1 MSGRWRGFLGRLFG
15 SAVPPGFSGALAE
28 DERVLAVAEAADG
41 PLVATRLGLWV
52 PDGAGTRRIGWHL
65 IDKARWRD
73 SALTIVEATEDG
85 AAGAAVLLAEQPPI
99 RFALAQPGK
108 LPEAVQVR
116 VTSSI
121 RGRHYHELPGGGA
134 WFVQRSVPGVD
145 GVVLQVRADPG
156 TDASAVADLAAS
168 VAERLKSAEF

>member
-1 MSGRWRGFLGRLFG
+1 M
-15 SAVPPGFSGALAE
+15 LA
-28 DERVLAVAEAADG
+28 AAETADG
-41 PLVATRLGLWV
+41 LLVATRRGLWV

-73 SALTIVEATEDG
+73 GALTIVEATENG
-85 AAGAAVLLAEQPPI
+85 AAGAAVLLAEQPPV
-99 RFALAQPGK
+99 RFALARPGK
-108 LPEAVQVR
+108 LPEAVHVR

-145 GVVLQVRADPG
+145 GIVLQVRADPG
-156 TDASAVADLAAS
+156 TDAVAVAGLAAS
-168 VAERLKSAEF
+168 VAEQLKSAEY